1 MTGSAITCY
10 EFHKLVASVTD
21 DHESEDSENF
31 KKINPNVFAWLERVA
46 RYSSVTGSPAWVR
59 PSRQRG
65 AVAVEL
71 TSYVG
76 VVRAPDG
83 TQIEILPK
91 IGRLSEDDVD
101 KTRILLLNM
110 LRSLPGFKHVKTT
123 DAALQARKMRLLDI
137 FICEFLKATQ
147 AIVKRGL
154 RGGYST
160 RRDNLAALRGKLQIS
175 IHLRENLVRRD
186 RFYSEFDEFST
197 DRAENRLLHTAL
209 RRSLSWASSAEIQH
223 LARELCFVFSDVP
236 ESTVP
241 RVDMQFVKLDRDMG
255 YYAEALA
262 WAELILQGLSPLT
275 GLGRNEAPSLLF
287 PMQDVFE
294 AYVGKYLKSQLQPLF
309 TLQKQSNKLSLVEH
323 RDEKWFQLKPD
334 LLVKDSAGK
343 ACMVLDTKWKL
354 LDASRGNSR
363 DKFGLSQADF
373 YQMYAYGQTYLKGK
387 GDMVLIYPKTREFDQ
402 ALAVFEFSESKEL
415 RLWVLPFCLENKLM
429 ILPRCGALNS
439 TFHADLKESRDA

>member
-1 MTGSAITCY
+1 MTGSSITCY
-10 EFHKLVASVTD
+10 EFHKLVASAPD
-21 DHESEDSENF
+21 DHESEDSENL
-31 KKINPNVFAWLERVA
+31 KKINPNVFAWLERTA
-46 RYSSVTGSPAWVR
+46 RYHTVPGSPAWVR

-65 AVAVEL
+65 AAAVEL

-91 IGRLSEDDVD
+91 IGRASKDEVD
-101 KTRILLLNM
+101 KTRALLVNM
-110 LRSLPGFKHVKTT
+110 LRSLPGFKHIKTA
-123 DAALQARKMRLLDI
+123 DAVLQVRKMRLLDV
-137 FICEFLKATQ
+137 FIWEFLRATQ
-147 AIVKRGL
+147 VIVKRGL

-175 IHLRENLVRRD
+175 THLRENLVRRD
-186 RFYSEFDEFST
+186 RFFSEFDEFST

-209 RRSLSWASSAEIQH
+209 RRSLSWASSVEIQQ

-236 ESTVP
+236 ESTIP
-241 RVDMQFVKLDRDMG
+241 SVDMQFVKLDRDMG

-294 AYVGKYLKSQLQPLF
+294 AYVAKHLKSQLQPLF
-309 TLQKQSNKLSLVEH
+309 KLQQQSNKLSLVSH

-334 LLVKDSAGK
+334 LLVNDSGGN
-343 ACMVLDTKWKL
+343 ACMILDTKWKL
-354 LDASRGNSR
+354 LDASKGNSR
-363 DKFGLSQADF
+363 DKFGLSQSDF
-373 YQMYAYGQTYLKGK
+373 YQMYAYGQTYLKGE
-387 GDMVLIYPKTREFDQ
+387 GDMVLIYPKTREFDR
-402 ALAVFEFSESKEL
+402 ALAVFEFPESKEL
-415 RLWVLPFCLENKLM
+415 RLWVLPFCFERQHM
-429 ILPRCGALNS
+429 ILPTCGALNDK
-439 TFHADLKESRDA
+439 FNK